1 MPRPSELMQK
11 MLDGELPT
19 VTLAQLQGYLAANR
33 RNAESLIAASRLT
46 SDLSLLREAAQK
58 FPNDPRVQFELAM
71 RSEDAAERA
80 RAAQA
85 FAGSDRDNA
94 LASYLAASQAFAA
107 GDVDDAIMKL
117 TEASQRTAFRDYVM
131 ANAQASEDALVA
143 AGVPGPAAK
152 MAALF
157 GAPMPFMT
165 ELNGLSRQMA
175 ELAKSYASS
184 GDADSA
190 AIISHIGQTMGE
202 QLQHASNGTLLG
214 ELVGIA
220 VESRFLKDFDPSAIL
235 TDGGLTVQQRVDQ
248 LAERKKLIQ
257 ALSRTV
263 DPTTMFSDPQVLG
276 QFIDRQKL
284 LGEAA
289 ALQWLKERIGEKQ
302 PP

>member
-1 MPRPSELMQK
+1 
-11 MLDGELPT
+11 
-19 VTLAQLQGYLAANR
+19 
-33 RNAESLIAASRLT
+33 
-46 SDLSLLREAAQK
+46 
-58 FPNDPRVQFELAM
+58 
-71 RSEDAAERA
+71 
-80 RAAQA
+80 
-85 FAGSDRDNA
+85 
-94 LASYLAASQAFAA
+94 
-107 GDVDDAIMKL
+107 
-117 TEASQRTAFRDYVM
+117 
-131 ANAQASEDALVA
+131 
-143 AGVPGPAAK
+143 

-214 ELVGIA
+214 ELVGIS
-220 VESRFLKDFDPSAIL
+220 VENRFLRDFDPSAIL
-235 TDGGLTVQQRVDQ
+235 TDGGLTVQQRIDQ
-248 LAERKKLIQ
+248 LAERKKHIQ

-263 DPTTMFSDPQVLG
+263 DPATMISDPQLLG
-276 QFIDRQKL
+276 QFIDRQKM

-289 ALQWLKERIGEKQ
+289 ALQWLKERIGERQ